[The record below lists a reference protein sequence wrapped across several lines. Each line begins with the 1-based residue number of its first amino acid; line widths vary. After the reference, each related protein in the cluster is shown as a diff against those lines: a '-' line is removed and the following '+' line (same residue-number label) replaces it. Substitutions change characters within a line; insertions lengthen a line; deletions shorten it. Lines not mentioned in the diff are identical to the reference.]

1 MNFFKENSYDIVKLY
16 LTQIAISVFAL
27 IMYTSA
33 GFIQANTSLSATFQ
47 IIISVFSILFYY
59 VLLYTAAWDWGAND
73 KIRADSGRCT
83 LDKTR
88 ALKMIAISNIPNYIF
103 VIVPII
109 GYGLST
115 AGVETFLVKVGTVFF
130 TILRFTASMF
140 QGVVVNVFDFL
151 RSDAEGATNISFYLA
166 LACGYAV
173 MILVTIAVTH
183 CAYAFGSR
191 DKKLFGFI
199 KTNKKYE

>member
-33 GFIQANTSLSATFQ
+33 GFIKANTSLSATFQ
-47 IIISVFSILFYY
+47 IIISVFSILFYF

-73 KIRADSGRCT
+73 KIRADGGRCT

-88 ALKMIAISNIPNYIF
+88 GLKMVAISNIPNYIF
-103 VIVPII
+103 VLVPVI
-109 GYGLST
+109 GFGLSA
-115 AGVETFLVKVGTVFF
+115 AGINTFLAKLGTIFF
-130 TILRFTASMF
+130 AILQFTASMF
-140 QGVVVNVFDFL
+140 QGLIVNVFDFL
-151 RSDAEGATNISFYLA
+151 RDGAEGAANESFFFA
-166 LACGYAV
+166 QACGYAV
-173 MILVTIAVTH
+173 MIIVTIAVTH
-183 CAYAFGSR
+183 LAYTLGSK
-191 DKKLFGFI
+191 DKKLFRFI

>member
-33 GFIQANTSLSATFQ
+33 GFIKANTSLSATFQ
-47 IIISVFSILFYY
+47 IIISVFSILFYF

-73 KIRADSGRCT
+73 KIRADGGRCT

-88 ALKMIAISNIPNYIF
+88 GLKMVAISNLPNYIF
-103 VIVPII
+103 VLVPVI
-109 GYGLST
+109 GFGLSA
-115 AGVETFLVKVGTVFF
+115 AGINTFLAKLGTIFF
-130 TILRFTASMF
+130 AILQFTASMF
-140 QGVVVNVFDFL
+140 QGLIVNVFDFL
-151 RSDAEGATNISFYLA
+151 RDGAEGAANESFYFA
-166 LACGYAV
+166 QACGYAV
-173 MILVTIAVTH
+173 MIIITVFVTH
-183 CAYAFGSR
+183 IAYTLGSK

>member
-1 MNFFKENSYDIVKLY
+1 
-16 LTQIAISVFAL
+16 
-27 IMYTSA
+27 MYTSA

-183 CAYAFGSR
+183 FAYALGSR

>member
-1 MNFFKENSYDIVKLY
+1 MNFFKVNSYDIVKLY

-27 IMYTSA
+27 IMHTSA

-109 GYGLST
+109 GYGLSV
-115 AGVETFLVKVGTVFF
+115 GGIETFLVKLGTVFF
-130 TILRFTASMF
+130 TILRFTAAMF
-140 QGVVVNVFDFL
+140 QGVLVNVFDFL
-151 RSDAEGATNISFYLA
+151 RSDAEGATNISFYFA

-173 MILVTIAVTH
+173 MILVTNAVTH
-183 CAYAFGSR
+183 FAYTLGSR

>member
-33 GFIQANTSLSATFQ
+33 GFIKANTSLSATFQ
-47 IIISVFSILFYY
+47 IIISVFSILFYF

-73 KIRADSGRCT
+73 KIRADGGRCT

-88 ALKMIAISNIPNYIF
+88 GLKMVAISNLPNYIF
-103 VIVPII
+103 VLVPVI
-109 GYGLST
+109 GFGLST
-115 AGVETFLVKVGTVFF
+115 AGINTFLAKLGTIFF
-130 TILRFTASMF
+130 AILQFTASMF
-140 QGVVVNVFDFL
+140 QGLIVNVFDFL
-151 RSDAEGATNISFYLA
+151 RDGAEGAANESFYFA
-166 LACGYAV
+166 QACGYAV
-173 MILVTIAVTH
+173 MIIITVFVTH
-183 CAYAFGSR
+183 IAYTLGSK

>member
-1 MNFFKENSYDIVKLY
+1 MNFFKVNSYDIVKLY

-27 IMYTSA
+27 IMHTSA

-83 LDKTR
+83 LDRTR

-109 GYGLST
+109 GYGLS
-115 AGVETFLVKVGTVFF
+115 AGGIETFLVKLGTVFF
-130 TILRFTASMF
+130 TILRFTAAMF
-140 QGVVVNVFDFL
+140 QGVLVNVFDFL

-183 CAYAFGSR
+183 FAYALGSK

>member
-47 IIISVFSILFYY
+47 IIISVFSILFYF

-73 KIRADSGRCT
+73 KIRADGGRCT
-83 LDKTR
+83 LDKAR
-88 ALKMIAISNIPNYIF
+88 GLKMVAISNIPNYILVLVP
-103 VIVPII
+103 VI
-109 GYGLST
+109 GFGLSA
-115 AGVETFLVKVGTVFF
+115 AGVNTFLAKLGTIFF
-130 TILRFTASMF
+130 AILQFTASMF
-140 QGVVVNVFDFL
+140 QGLIVNVFDFL
-151 RSDAEGATNISFYLA
+151 RDGAEGAANESFFFA
-166 LACGYAV
+166 QACGYAV
-173 MILVTIAVTH
+173 MIIVTIAVTH
-183 CAYAFGSR
+183 LAYTLGSK
-191 DKKLFGFI
+191 DKKLFRFI

>member
-47 IIISVFSILFYY
+47 IIISVFSILFYF

-73 KIRADSGRCT
+73 KIRADGGRCT
-83 LDKTR
+83 LDKAR
-88 ALKMIAISNIPNYIF
+88 GLKMVAISNIPNYILVLVP
-103 VIVPII
+103 VI
-109 GYGLST
+109 GFGLSA
-115 AGVETFLVKVGTVFF
+115 AGVNTFLAKLGSIFF
-130 TILRFTASMF
+130 AILQFTASMF
-140 QGVVVNVFDFL
+140 QGLIVNVFDFL
-151 RSDAEGATNISFYLA
+151 RDGAEGAANESFFFA
-166 LACGYAV
+166 QACGYAV
-173 MILVTIAVTH
+173 MIIVTIAVTH
-183 CAYAFGSR
+183 LAYTLGSK
-191 DKKLFGFI
+191 DKKLFRFI

>member
-103 VIVPII
+103 VIIPII

-130 TILRFTASMF
+130 TVLRFTASMF

-183 CAYAFGSR
+183 FAYALGSR

>member
-33 GFIQANTSLSATFQ
+33 GFIKANTSLSATFQ
-47 IIISVFSILFYY
+47 IIISVFSILFYF

-73 KIRADSGRCT
+73 KIRADGGRCT

-88 ALKMIAISNIPNYIF
+88 GLKMVAISNIPNYIF
-103 VIVPII
+103 VLVPVI
-109 GYGLST
+109 GFGLST
-115 AGVETFLVKVGTVFF
+115 AGINTFLAKLGTIFF
-130 TILRFTASMF
+130 AILQFTASMF
-140 QGVVVNVFDFL
+140 QGLIVNVFDFL
-151 RSDAEGATNISFYLA
+151 RDGAEGAANESFYFA
-166 LACGYAV
+166 QACGYAV
-173 MILVTIAVTH
+173 MILITVFVTH
-183 CAYAFGSR
+183 FAYTLGSK

>member
-33 GFIQANTSLSATFQ
+33 GSIKANTSLSATFQ
-47 IIISVFSILFYY
+47 IIISVFSILFYF

-73 KIRADSGRCT
+73 KIRADGGRCT

-88 ALKMIAISNIPNYIF
+88 ALKMVAIANIPNYLF
-103 VIVPII
+103 VLVPAI
-109 GYGLST
+109 GFGLAT
-115 AGVETFLVKVGTVFF
+115 AGVETFIAKLGAIFF
-130 TILRFTASMF
+130 TILQFTTSMF
-140 QGVVVNVFDFL
+140 QGLIVNVFDFL
-151 RSDAEGATNISFYLA
+151 RSDAESASNFSFYFDE
-166 LACGYAV
+166 ACGYIV
-173 MILVTIAVTH
+173 MILITIAVTH
-183 CAYAFGSR
+183 FAYTLGSK
-191 DKKLFGFI
+191 DKKLFAFI